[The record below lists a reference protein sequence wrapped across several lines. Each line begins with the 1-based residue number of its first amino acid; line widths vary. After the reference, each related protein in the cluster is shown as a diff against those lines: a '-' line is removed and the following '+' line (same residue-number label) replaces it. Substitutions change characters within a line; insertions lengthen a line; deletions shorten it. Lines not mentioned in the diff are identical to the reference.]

1 MIYSVVIF
9 VINYCQQTHDMFCC
23 HLSLV
28 WLQVAWWSPRSTC
41 IGINHWDHHC
51 DHRHD
56 QTFCTMIII
65 ITIVIIMYLDGN
77 ERSVVVAASVGEIGG
92 GKTWDG
98 RESKLLHFIRH
109 IQAQY
114 NYRGNKT

>member
-1 MIYSVVIF
+1 
-9 VINYCQQTHDMFCC
+9 
-23 HLSLV
+23 
-28 WLQVAWWSPRSTC
+28 
-41 IGINHWDHHC
+41 
-51 DHRHD
+51 
-56 QTFCTMIII
+56 MIII

-98 RESKLLHFIRH
+98 KELLHFIRH

>member
-1 MIYSVVIF
+1 
-9 VINYCQQTHDMFCC
+9 
-23 HLSLV
+23 
-28 WLQVAWWSPRSTC
+28 
-41 IGINHWDHHC
+41 
-51 DHRHD
+51 
-56 QTFCTMIII
+56 MIII

-114 NYRGNKT
+114 NYRGNKTLIIMKCLPWFSGKYVRLSASWSAAYLRHTLLHSNIDEIANECLPTLFR